1 MGTHPIFES
10 DFDCLTECKNCIENV
25 MKISGNI
32 FVLIFQLISGAK
44 IVRRIDPPTTA
55 EMIAAEISSRIESY
69 QVMSKKVSVL
79 EKQLEKV
86 AQENEVLEQRLNN
99 FILEEHQHE
108 RKQQKTMKKYIRRLV
123 ENRQSTRQI
132 RQQNKFISREVGKNT
147 KYRTRRQRNKKN
159 EATSTSS
166 ENAP

>member
-10 DFDCLTECKNCIENV
+10 DFDCLTECQICIENV

-86 AQENEVLEQRLNN
+86 AQKNEVLEQRLNN
-99 FILEEHQHE
+99 FILEEH
-108 RKQQKTMKKYIRRLV
+108 
-123 ENRQSTRQI
+123 I

-147 KYRTRRQRNKKN
+147 KYRTRRQRN
-159 EATSTSS
+159 
-166 ENAP
+166 